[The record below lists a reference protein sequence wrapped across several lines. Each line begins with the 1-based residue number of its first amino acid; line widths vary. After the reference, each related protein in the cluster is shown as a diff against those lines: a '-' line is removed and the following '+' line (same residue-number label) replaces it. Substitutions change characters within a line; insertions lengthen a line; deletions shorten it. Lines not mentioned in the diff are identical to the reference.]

1 MKLDVIGSGS
11 NGNCYLLTD
20 NDGVMLIVEAGV
32 HPVDVKKAINY
43 NLENVS
49 ACIFTHGHQDHCKA
63 INHLAASGVP
73 IYASKGT
80 LEETNMIDHHRS
92 VILEPMKKVKIGPYT
107 VLGFNTIH
115 DTKEPF
121 GFVVHHPES
130 GSICFITDTVYS
142 PFKFA
147 NISHWIVE
155 ANYCEDIIEEKRKSG
170 SENQFLRDRVLSSHM
185 SFQNLQDMLRAN
197 DLSKTR
203 TITLIHL
210 SDRNS
215 NEIEFK
221 RKIEEEFIKETY
233 IADSGLSINLNKYA
247 F

>member
-1 MKLDVIGSGS
+1 MRLDVVGSGS
-11 NGNCYLLTD
+11 KGNCYVLTD
-20 NDGVMLIVEAGV
+20 DNGIMLIVEAGV
-32 HPVDVKKAINY
+32 HPVDIKKAIDF
-43 NLENVS
+43 NLEKV
-49 ACIFTHGHQDHCKA
+49 AGCIYTHGHQDHCKA
-63 INHLAASGVP
+63 VKNLASSGVN

-80 LEETNMIDHHRS
+80 LEETNMIGHHRS

-107 VLGFNTIH
+107 VLGYSTVH

-121 GFVVHHPES
+121 GFIINHPES
-130 GSICFITDTVYS
+130 GSICFLTDTVFS

-155 ANYCEDIIEEKRKSG
+155 ANYSDEILEEKRQSG
-170 SENQFLRDRVLSSHM
+170 SENQFLRDRVLQSHF

-210 SDRNS
+210 SDRNANS
-215 NEIEFK
+215 VDFK
-221 RKIEEEFIKETY
+221 TKIQEEFLKETFV
-233 IADSGLSINLNKYA
+233 AESGLSVNLNKYA

>member
-1 MKLDVIGSGS
+1 MKLDVIDSGS
-11 NGNCYLLTD
+11 KGNCYLLTD
-20 NDGVMLIVEAGV
+20 SHGVMLIVEAGV
-32 HPVDVKKAINY
+32 HPVDIKKAINY
-43 NLENVS
+43 NLKNVA

-63 INHLAASGVP
+63 VNHLAASGIP

-80 LEETNMIDHHRS
+80 LEETNMIGHHRS

-107 VLGFNTIH
+107 VLGYPTIH
-115 DTKEPF
+115 DTKEPM
-121 GFVVHHPES
+121 GFIINHPES
-130 GSICFITDTVYS
+130 GSICFLTDTVFS
-142 PFKFA
+142 PFKLA

-155 ANYCEDIIEEKRKSG
+155 ANYSEEILEEKRQSG
-170 SENQFLRDRVLSSHM
+170 SENQFLRDRVLQSHF

-210 SDRNS
+210 SNRNAHAFD
-215 NEIEFK
+215 FK
-221 RKIEEEFIKETY
+221 TKIQEEFLKETY
-233 IADSGLSINLNKYA
+233 VAESGLSVNLNKYA